1 MSFPSFEWGGR
12 NRLHSIWAIVL
23 VFTFQIRF
31 IILETNMEVNDR
43 KAALLR
49 ELSGTH
55 LFISAY
61 PVSSSTAV
69 LEVYSRVNNK
79 VHNLISIQDPPWL
92 NERVGANGTFTY
104 HGFHINICE
113 YLAEALNLT

>member
-1 MSFPSFEWGGR
+1 MFFPAFEWGGR
-12 NRLHSIWAIVL
+12 NKLHSIWAIIL

-31 IILETNMEVNDR
+31 IILETNMEVNDS

-61 PVSSSTAV
+61 PVSSSRSV
-69 LEVYSRVNNK
+69 L
-79 VHNLISIQDPPWL
+79 
-92 NERVGANGTFTY
+92 
-104 HGFHINICE
+104 
-113 YLAEALNLT
+113 